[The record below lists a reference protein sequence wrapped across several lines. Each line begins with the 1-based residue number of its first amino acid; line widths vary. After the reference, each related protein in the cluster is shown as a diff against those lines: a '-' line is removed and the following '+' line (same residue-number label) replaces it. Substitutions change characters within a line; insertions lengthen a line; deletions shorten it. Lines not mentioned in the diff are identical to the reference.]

1 MFKDKVLKYNKRN
14 KLFHRGDRIVV
25 GVSGGKDSVCLLD
38 VLDRCREEFELTLL
52 VVHVNHGI
60 RGEAADRDEQFVKD
74 MAAERGLECYSE
86 RVDVPQAARELKM
99 SEEEAGR
106 YLRYQIMRHVCMEK
120 GFDKIAVAH
129 HQDDVAETVLF
140 QLFRGSGPR
149 GLSGIHPKRE
159 YVIRPILF
167 AEGREIE
174 EYVQEK
180 KLAYC
185 EDQTNYSEE
194 YSRNKLRLR
203 VFPYVEREIN
213 NRAKAHVAKAAQK
226 IALQNAY
233 VEKQAKK
240 EYMQVVH
247 ADQGQY
253 YYNCDEFDRLDLVIQ
268 IEIIRLVLKIFVN
281 R

>member
-185 EDQTNYSEE
+185 EDQTNYSEG
-194 YSRNKLRLR
+194 
-203 VFPYVEREIN
+203 
-213 NRAKAHVAKAAQK
+213 AAW
-226 IALQNAY
+226 LP
-233 VEKQAKK
+233 V
-240 EYMQVVH
+240 
-247 ADQGQY
+247 
-253 YYNCDEFDRLDLVIQ
+253 
-268 IEIIRLVLKIFVN
+268 
-281 R
+281 

>member
-1 MFKDKVLKYNKRN
+1 MIWACWWQEYGKNEWRTIVFKDKVLKYNKRN

-38 VLDRCREEFELTLL
+38 VLDRCREEFDLTLL
-52 VVHVNHGI
+52 VVHVNHGT

-74 MAAERGLECYSE
+74 MAADRGLECYSE
-86 RVDVPQAARELKM
+86 KVNVRQAAKERKM

-106 YLRYQIMRHVCMEK
+106 FLRYQIMRHVCMEK
-120 GFDKIAVAH
+120 SFDKIAVAH

-140 QLFRGSGPR
+140 QMFRGSGPR

-174 EYVQEK
+174 EYVREN

-203 VFPYVEREIN
+203 VFPYIEREIN
-213 NRAKAHVAKAAQK
+213 NRAKAHVAIFCAAF
-226 IALQNAY
+226 AT
-233 VEKQAKK
+233 
-240 EYMQVVH
+240 
-247 ADQGQY
+247 
-253 YYNCDEFDRLDLVIQ
+253 
-268 IEIIRLVLKIFVN
+268 
-281 R
+281 